1 MSKFRTS
8 WMKRRPKRNRRNP
21 PEQASMLVS
30 GHDADYPAQDR
41 PSEQDTTPQARGPL
55 PQDDAGG
62 DGGLVKTAMFERPR
76 EAREDVR
83 LARMAIRKRWEPTA
97 EETHAVLTKATII
110 ALQETAPA
118 PVVLAVAKLHLDAH
132 RQVQADEHHDDRLE
146 YHERALQI
154 RSKVGDYIP
163 PAGAG
168 SQIGINV
175 ATGGN
180 LTIVLPHN
188 FRDEGMVDEEQG

>member
-1 MSKFRTS
+1 M
-8 WMKRRPKRNRRNP
+8 
-21 PEQASMLVS
+21 
-30 GHDADYPAQDR
+30 
-41 PSEQDTTPQARGPL
+41 
-55 PQDDAGG
+55 
-62 DGGLVKTAMFERPR
+62 
-76 EAREDVR
+76 AREDVR
-83 LARMAIRKRWEPTA
+83 LARMAIRKRWEP
-97 EETHAVLTKATII
+97 EPEQTHAVLARATEV
-110 ALQETAPA
+110 ALKDMAAPA
-118 PVVLAVAKLHLDAH
+118 TVIAVAKLHLDAH

>member
-8 WMKRRPKRNRRNP
+8 WMKRRKRRNRRQ
-21 PEQASMLVS
+21 PEASTLANQPSTEYPVS
-30 GHDADYPAQDR
+30 DR
-41 PSEQDTTPQARGPL
+41 PSEQDSTPQARGPST
-55 PQDDAGG
+55 PSATGG
-62 DGGLVKTAMFERPR
+62 DGGMPETAMFERPR

-83 LARMAIRKRWEPTA
+83 LARMAIRKRWEPTP

-132 RQVQADEHHDDRLE
+132 RQIQSDEHHDDRLE

-163 PAGAG
+163 PSGT

-175 ATGGN
+175 ASGGT
-180 LTIVLPHN
+180 LQIVLPHN
-188 FRDEGMVDEEQG
+188 FRDDGMVDELEPPAV